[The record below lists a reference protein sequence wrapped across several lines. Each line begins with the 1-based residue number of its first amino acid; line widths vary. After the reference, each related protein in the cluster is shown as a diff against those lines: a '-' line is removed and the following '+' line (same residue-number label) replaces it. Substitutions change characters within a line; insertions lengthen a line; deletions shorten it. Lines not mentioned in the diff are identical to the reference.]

1 MSSER
6 ICADYLEDILDALSK
21 VTKFIEG
28 MTFDQFSTDD
38 KTAFAVI
45 RALEIIGEATKHIP
59 EQVRES
65 YPKLPWRG
73 TSASAP
79 APARP
84 TKPWA
89 AKEHRRSSRKAS
101 STVISAWRK
110 RSSSSGALTWAWVF
124 A

>member
-65 YPKLPWRG
+65 YPKLPWREMAG
-73 TSASAP
+73 IRDKLIHDYFGVNIKVVWKTATEDLPELEPKIRLIIAELGES
-79 APARP
+79 
-84 TKPWA
+84 
-89 AKEHRRSSRKAS
+89 
-101 STVISAWRK
+101 
-110 RSSSSGALTWAWVF
+110 
-124 A
+124 